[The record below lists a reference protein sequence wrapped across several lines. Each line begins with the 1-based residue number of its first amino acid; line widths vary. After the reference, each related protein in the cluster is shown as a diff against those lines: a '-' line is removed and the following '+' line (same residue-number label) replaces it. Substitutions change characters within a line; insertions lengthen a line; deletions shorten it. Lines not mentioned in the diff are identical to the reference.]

1 MATYDEY
8 GPSRSDIRAAFDKAA
23 AEKSRGYLT
32 IIEQVLEDKYA
43 ITSFSTMRVLDH
55 PCEIVP
61 LLREEDTRASYA
73 THRLS
78 HVLDLKKDFDAQMA
92 LWGKSL
98 DAVLPAF
105 VVKDLAEYQA
115 DKDFARKQAEWQSQP
130 WLTRMMT
137 TPPMRKK

>member
-23 AEKSRGYLT
+23 AEKSRGYLA
-32 IIEQVLEDKYA
+32 IVEQVLEDKYA
-43 ITSFSTMRVLDH
+43 ITSFSTMRVLDR

-61 LLREEDTRASYA
+61 LLREEDARASYA

-78 HVLDLKKDFDAQMA
+78 HVLDLKKDFDTQMA
-92 LWGKSL
+92 NWGKGLQST
-98 DAVLPAF
+98 LPDF
-105 VVKDLAEYQA
+105 VVKDLAAYQA
-115 DKDFARKQAEWQSQP
+115 DKDFARKTAEWKSQP
-130 WLTRMMT
+130 LLVRMMT